1 MIEWPLRQEVP
12 TAAPPEPRGEPGSER
27 LPAPQG
33 AHRSPW
39 GQSLP
44 SLLVRLAGLGTHTVR
59 RRQQSESPAFRFST
73 TGANYAGSGCGGE
86 FMRANTWS
94 HNWNRNSR
102 KSARTAPQN
111 SRREPNPAR
120 TR

>member
-1 MIEWPLRQEVP
+1 MATSAEGAGRRTTGAQGGAWKRATAGAAGRTPLP
-12 TAAPPEPRGEPGSER
+12 
-27 LPAPQG
+27 L
-33 AHRSPW
+33 
-39 GQSLP
+39 GQSWP

-59 RRQQSESPAFRFST
+59 RRQQSGIRFST
-73 TGANYAGSGCGGE
+73 TGTDYAGSGCGGE

-94 HNWNRNSR
+94 HDWNRNSR
-102 KSARTAPQN
+102 KAARTAPQN